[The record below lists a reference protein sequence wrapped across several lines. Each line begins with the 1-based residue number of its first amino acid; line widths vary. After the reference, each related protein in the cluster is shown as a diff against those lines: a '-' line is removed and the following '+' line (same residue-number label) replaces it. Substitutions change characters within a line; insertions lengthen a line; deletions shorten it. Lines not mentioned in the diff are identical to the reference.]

1 MLEAVY
7 CNFLLTIQ
15 GSVSSS
21 DLYPISYCIC
31 PDFFYLLGKNC
42 WPESSISTISMIFGI
57 NLHLGFVLTHQSSIN
72 AFYLWRENQFL
83 PSKFI
88 HIYIV
93 FIWFFVVELGLYCG
107 TQAFHWLQWTEDTL
121 HFSTWVCHRGG
132 VSCCR
137 EQVLSTRASVVAAG
151 GLSSVVHRLRCSR
164 ACRIF

>member
-57 NLHLGFVLTHQSSIN
+57 NLHLGFVLTHQSSIS

-88 HIYIV
+88 HIYIIYLI
-93 FIWFFVVELGLYCG
+93 FCCCTRSLLPHTG
-107 TQAFHWLQWTEDTL
+107 
-121 HFSTWVCHRGG
+121 FSLAAVNRGYSSFQH
-132 VSCCR
+132 V
-137 EQVLSTRASVVAAG
+137 
-151 GLSSVVHRLRCSR
+151 GLSSWWRLLLQRTGSKHEGFSSCSR
-164 ACRIF
+164 RAQ